1 MTQAKNKSAMQ
12 FLNVGQL
19 LEKGVNMRSK
29 TWKNNEEGSATIIAL
44 LVMVLLMAFV
54 ALAVSR
60 TTTETLATANDETE
74 SKTFAAAQ
82 ASLENAT
89 REFDQIF
96 ETKLTPSTTDISN
109 VETNDPPGFGTDF
122 KFEVHVTQTAQ
133 PYTASAGSFLQGLT
147 ALRDEWR
154 VDSLVTHK
162 ATGVQVALRRA
173 FYNDR
178 IPIFQFGIF
187 YNDDLEFHPGPRFDF
202 GGRVHSNGNLFLMA
216 ETGLYFSS
224 KVSSVGEVLTDV
236 ARNGRSSNDW
246 GNNVFVRNGSGS
258 YVQLG
263 KNSGSV
269 LHDVSNGS
277 NVFANPQYA
286 GQLPMPSAY
295 KNANWAIV
303 RESFQGNLISNA
315 RRLDLPLKISSKVAG
330 AEMDYIELIRR
341 GKELGDR
348 YNSGG
353 TPAAPV
359 ISDVTTANAD
369 GPITTKERYTN
380 KAGIRISLADTRDKL
395 PGCATTLTDA
405 TGNANRCGVRLDVS
419 DGRCG
424 AAGANACVA
433 APATGKGYQ
442 PKTMSGGTQNSK
454 LNGDRLFSDA
464 THQNW
469 IKIELVSL
477 DTSGVVNATDV
488 TEDILSLGVTERAS
502 TISTSGTTMFRMDPS
517 DYKSDTDKYSIIKLQ
532 RWMIPGG
539 AAGTTGTDGA
549 IRVIDTKCSTTY
561 KWNSLNYEIINTTHT
576 TSSMKDYL
584 DCSAA
589 SPSVQDPYTKTA
601 NIRINTGDSA
611 VDREITPFP
620 IRMFDTREGLYNDSL
635 NIATAFNN
643 TVSTVTYQK
652 VPENG
657 SMGLIDIDVANLR
670 LFLNGEDATVAGLLP
685 ASGTKFSDAK
695 SRRLAYTDV
704 PDSNG
709 WVLYVSDRRGD
720 YDFDGEYDMED
731 IFGNNDGQKQPG
743 EDVNVDGVLE
753 TNYAN
758 EAPSY
763 SQLLDPDL
771 AAFKDPKWFRRA
783 VRLINGSVIPGKYVA
798 ATPANTKGFT
808 FASENGVYVLGNYNA
823 TGVTAIGS
831 PTDPDVYQPHDTP
844 NHIPASV
851 VGDAITILSNNWVDG
866 RSFRYPFTLAQRQA
880 TDTVDRFA
888 MLSGDS
894 ISSLEADPNQGGG
907 DPRLNGGVHNFKR
920 FLEDWGGNTLSY
932 SGSLINL
939 YNSHNNNGAFKCC
952 TNVYSP
958 PNRDWTFDISFMDPT
973 RLPPGTPFFQ
983 SINLTGFQRL
993 ND

>member
-1 MTQAKNKSAMQ
+1 
-12 FLNVGQL
+12 
-19 LEKGVNMRSK
+19 MRSK

-60 TTTETLATANDETE
+60 TTTETLATANDEME
-74 SKTFAAAQ
+74 SKTFSAAQ

-109 VETNDPPGFGTDF
+109 VESNDPPGFDSDF
-122 KFEVHVTQTAQ
+122 DFDVHITQTAQ

-154 VDSLVTHK
+154 IDSLVTNK

-187 YNDDLEFHPGPRFDF
+187 YNDDLEFHPGPLFNF

-216 ETGLYFSS
+216 TTGLYFSS
-224 KVSSVGEVLTDV
+224 KVSAAGEILTDV

-263 KNSGSV
+263 KNGGSV
-269 LHDVSNGS
+269 LHDVGS
-277 NVFANPQYA
+277 GGNVFANPQYV
-286 GQLPMPSAY
+286 GQLPMPTAFRNS
-295 KNANWAIV
+295 NWPTV
-303 RESFQGNLISNA
+303 RESFQGNLLSSA

-341 GKELGDR
+341 GKEVGDK

-353 TPAAPV
+353 TPTSPT
-359 ISDVTTANAD
+359 ISDVTTATAD

-380 KAGIRISLADTRDKL
+380 KSGIRVSLADTRDRL
-395 PGCATTLTDA
+395 PGCATTLSDA
-405 TGNANRCGVRLDVS
+405 TGNVNRCGVRLDVL

-424 AAGANACVA
+424 AAGAASCVG
-433 APATGKGYQ
+433 APASGKGYQ
-442 PKTMSGGTQNSK
+442 PKSTINTK
-454 LNGDRLFSDA
+454 LNGDRLFSDS

-469 IKIELVSL
+469 IKIELVSI

-488 TEDILSLGVTERAS
+488 TEDILSLGVTERAPRI
-502 TISTSGTTMFRMDPS
+502 TTSGTTMFELKTTGGNSYDANA
-517 DYKSDTDKYSIIKLQ
+517 DKYSIIKMQ
-532 RWMIPGG
+532 RWVLPGG
-539 AAGTTGTDGA
+539 ISGGSGTNGTDGA
-549 IRVIDTKCSTTY
+549 VRAIDTKCSTTY
-561 KWNSLNYEIINTTHT
+561 TWNGLNYDMINVTHNTSGNAPNGETSALNRDFIDCAGASDPDDSSVTKIGRFRLTTGQT
-576 TSSMKDYL
+576 PAERDL
-584 DCSAA
+584 A
-589 SPSVQDPYTKTA
+589 
-601 NIRINTGDSA
+601 
-611 VDREITPFP
+611 PFP

-635 NIATAFNN
+635 NIGTTFNN
-643 TVSTVTYQK
+643 TVSGVVYQK

-670 LFLNGEDATVAGLLP
+670 LFLNGDATLAGMLP
-685 ASGTKFSDAK
+685 AAGTKFSEAK

-731 IFGNNDGQKQPG
+731 IFGNNNGTKEPG
-743 EDVNVDGVLE
+743 EDVNGNGVLDV
-753 TNYAN
+753 NYTN
-758 EAPSY
+758 EAPKY
-763 SQLLDPDL
+763 STASQIVDPD
-771 AAFKDPKWFRRA
+771 ATAFKDPKWFRRA
-783 VRLINGSVIPGKYVA
+783 VRLINGSVIPGKYDA

-808 FASENGVYVLGNYNA
+808 FATENGVYVQGNYNA

-831 PTDPDVYQPHDTP
+831 PTDPDDYLPHDTV

-851 VGDAITILSNNWVDG
+851 VGDAVTILSNNWADG
-866 RSFRYPFTLAQRQA
+866 RSFRYPFTLSQRQA
-880 TDTVDRFA
+880 ADTVDRFA
-888 MLSGDS
+888 MLAGDA

-907 DPRLNGGVHNFKR
+907 DPRLTGGVHNFKR
-920 FLEDWGGNTLSY
+920 FLEDWSGNTLSY

-939 YNSHNNNGAFKCC
+939 YNSHENNGAFKCC